1 MKLDPEGNLVGTIS
15 ISKTTGHGKA
25 VGLLHFYV
33 SSEAWIVEREW
44 LSKGLELLLASTEPQ
59 SFLLPLVTRDGCA
72 FSTQEP
78 NFAEM
83 SIISRQLLS
92 AATGLEFKRDETQAC
107 GFTWEARDTKI
118 LRAGV
123 QQFWTEHSD
132 RATLPTWAKACG
144 FQKEDRDRLGRWR
157 PSESEEYIRTSK
169 QTVTKIQKEVAS
181 TIKGAV
187 GMDRLDEHETL
198 EKLGEWLKEKG
209 CTEDEV
215 KEQLSVLNL
224 WGDLGNILVP
234 ADVVEEEPVEM
245 VGKGQLVVSLER
257 GTRPQTLHC
266 VGRCWR
272 QPGIHFARYI
282 ILDREEILKPD
293 PRVMVPYD
301 RVCRD
306 CYRDGKIV
314 LSEGEEE
321 SSSDSSSA

>member
-1 MKLDPEGNLVGTIS
+1 
-15 ISKTTGHGKA
+15 
-25 VGLLHFYV
+25 
-33 SSEAWIVEREW
+33 
-44 LSKGLELLLASTEPQ
+44 
-59 SFLLPLVTRDGCA
+59 
-72 FSTQEP
+72 
-78 NFAEM
+78 
-83 SIISRQLLS
+83 
-92 AATGLEFKRDETQAC
+92 
-107 GFTWEARDTKI
+107 
-118 LRAGV
+118 
-123 QQFWTEHSD
+123 
-132 RATLPTWAKACG
+132 
-144 FQKEDRDRLGRWR
+144 
-157 PSESEEYIRTSK
+157 
-169 QTVTKIQKEVAS
+169 
-181 TIKGAV
+181 
-187 GMDRLDEHETL
+187 MDRLDEHETL

-234 ADVVEEEPVEM
+234 GVESDGFAGAAEVVEEEPVEV

-321 SSSDSSSA
+321 SSSESSSA